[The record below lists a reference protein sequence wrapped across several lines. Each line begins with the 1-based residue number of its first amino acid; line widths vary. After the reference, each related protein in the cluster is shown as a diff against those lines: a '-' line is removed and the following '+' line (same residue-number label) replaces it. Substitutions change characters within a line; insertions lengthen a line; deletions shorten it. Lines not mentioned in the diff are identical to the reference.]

1 MDTMK
6 SAVLA
11 VTLVVSGCSSMPED
25 PLYYTMQA
33 TRAVDMC
40 TTLGVADNPSLKE
53 TNPILGE
60 SPSDGEVVLFGL
72 AGMAVQHW
80 AYKKFE
86 ESGSNSHKWFAG
98 AMTLFN
104 GAIIANNYK
113 AGAKCP

>member
-11 VTLVVSGCSSMPED
+11 VTLAVSGCSSMPED

-40 TTLGVADNPSLKE
+40 TNLGVADNPSLKE

-60 SPSDGEVVLFGL
+60 SPSDGEVVLFAL

-80 AYKKFE
+80 TYKKFE
-86 ESGSNSHKWFAG
+86 KYGWHKWFAG
-98 AMTLFN
+98 AATLIN
-104 GAIIANNYK
+104 GAVVANNYNV
-113 AGAKCP
+113 GARCP